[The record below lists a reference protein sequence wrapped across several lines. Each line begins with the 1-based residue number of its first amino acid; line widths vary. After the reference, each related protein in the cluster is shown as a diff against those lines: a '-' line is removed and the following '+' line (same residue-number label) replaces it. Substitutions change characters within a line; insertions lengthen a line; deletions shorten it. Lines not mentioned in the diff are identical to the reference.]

1 MDQSKEGGGVKKA
14 KRNLTP
20 YNIYVKKHFAL
31 LKKEFP
37 DHTAPQIMKMI
48 GAGWQKNK

>member
-1 MDQSKEGGGVKKA
+1 MDQIQEGGDVKKE
-14 KRNLTP
+14 KRKLTP

-37 DHTAPQIMKMI
+37 DNTAPQIMKMI
-48 GAGWQKNK
+48 GAEWQKNK